1 MRKPPSI
8 ALLGADEPLGE
19 ALLVLLDEHEV
30 GVGELFPLSLAESDA
45 CSTVRGESAPLI
57 DAADF
62 DWSRADILVNALRS
76 PAALRHEDVA
86 RKSGCQIV
94 GLGRGVGVDGRIT
107 TDGALSVALHRVL
120 ASISQKEGLASVVAT
135 AMLPVSAAGE
145 EGVSELAA
153 QTRALFAM
161 ESPEPGIFPLQIAF
175 NLIPQV
181 GVMSP
186 DGHSRLEQDTIEEVR
201 ALMFQP
207 NLPISMTAMWAPLF
221 YGAGISLHVTT
232 EKSLDL
238 ESIRRR
244 LAREEGVTLMDT
256 GLPGGVATP
265 GTDAQDSEAV
275 FVSRIRQGG
284 DARSLTMWLVI
295 DMARLEATSMA
306 DKLENV
312 IED

>member
-1 MRKPPSI
+1 VRKPPSI

-19 ALLVLLDEHEV
+19 ALLVLLDEREI
-30 GVGELFPLSLAESDA
+30 GFGELFPLSLTESDA
-45 CSTVRGESAPLI
+45 CATVRGEAVPLI

-76 PAALRHEDVA
+76 PAALRHESVA
-86 RKSGCQIV
+86 RQNGCRIL
-94 GLGRGVGVDGRIT
+94 GLGLGEGASERVAAE
-107 TDGALSVALHRVL
+107 GALSVALHRIL
-120 ASISQKEGLASVVAT
+120 GPISKNEGLASVAMA

-161 ESPEPGIFPLQIAF
+161 ESPEPGVFPLQIAF

-181 GVMSP
+181 GAISP
-186 DGHSRLEQDTIEEVR
+186 DGHSRLELDTVEELR
-201 ALMFQP
+201 ALMFRP
-207 NLPISMTAMWAPLF
+207 DLPISMTAIWAPLF
-221 YGAGISLHVTT
+221 YGAGMTLYI
-232 EKSLDL
+232 KADQALDL

-244 LAREEGVTLMDT
+244 LARTEGVTLMDT

-265 GTDAQDSEAV
+265 GTDAQESEAV
-275 FVSRIRQGG
+275 FVSRIRHGG
-284 DARSLTMWLVI
+284 DASSLAMWLVI

-306 DKLENV
+306 DKLENL
-312 IED
+312 IEN